1 MESRPS
7 RTWPW
12 LSMPS
17 LIEPEGFEGE
27 CPWIKRVAW
36 GCQKICTGCT
46 DFGRFQLSPSRRG
59 RSARLTGMLGPQET
73 HVGHAPPNPAARGGW
88 GWRAER
94 CRESSQF
101 DGGNGLEHSIP
112 LQQRCAVGPSRRGL
126 GQQMHGFAVEAGEIT
141 MAVAPSNGSYPLAQG

>member
-1 MESRPS
+1 
-7 RTWPW
+7 
-12 LSMPS
+12 
-17 LIEPEGFEGE
+17 
-27 CPWIKRVAW
+27 
-36 GCQKICTGCT
+36 
-46 DFGRFQLSPSRRG
+46 
-59 RSARLTGMLGPQET
+59 MLGPQQET
-73 HVGHAPPNPAARGGW
+73 HLVHAPPIPAARGGW